1 MQAVGGTAETIS
13 RLLQIVLI
21 NLVLSGDNAVVIG
34 MAAHPLPPRQRRMA
48 IAIGGGGAIVLRIVL
63 TGLAAFLLQL
73 PAVRAIGGALLLWI
87 AFQLLQQEDEPGAGR
102 KVPTTLRGAVATV
115 LVADL
120 VMSMDNVLGVAAAS
134 NGDFVL
140 LIFGLIV
147 SMAIVTLGGGIIAR
161 LIDRLWWLAYLGAA
175 VIAWTGSEMMQDDDL
190 VVQASPL
197 SPLLRL
203 ALTVIITL
211 AVVTLAH
218 VVHRRKSD
226 GAVRLRG

>member
-1 MQAVGGTAETIS
+1 VGATAETAS
-13 RLLQIVLI
+13 RLVQIILI

-63 TGLAAFLLQL
+63 TGVAAFLLQL
-73 PAVRAIGGALLLWI
+73 PGVQAIGGALLLWI
-87 AFQLLQQEDEPGAGR
+87 AFQLLQQEDEPGA
-102 KVPTTLRGAVATV
+102 KTTVPTTLRGAVATV

-120 VMSMDNVLGVAAAS
+120 IMSLDNVLGVAAAS

-147 SMAIVTLGGGIIAR
+147 SMAIVALGGGLIAG

-175 VIAWTGSEMMQDDDL
+175 VIAWTGGEMMQDDDL
-190 VVQASPL
+190 VTQANPL
-197 SPLLRL
+197 SPVFRLL
-203 ALTVIITL
+203 LTAVIAI

-218 VVHRRKSD
+218 VVHRRKAAA
-226 GAVRLRG
+226 AVP

>member
-1 MQAVGGTAETIS
+1 VGVTAETAS
-13 RLLQIVLI
+13 RLVQIILI

-63 TGLAAFLLQL
+63 TGVAAFLLQL
-73 PAVRAIGGALLLWI
+73 PAVQAIGGALLLWI
-87 AFQLLQQEDEPGAGR
+87 AFQLLQQEDEPGA
-102 KVPTTLRGAVATV
+102 KTTVPTTLRGAVATV

-120 VMSMDNVLGVAAAS
+120 IMSLDNVLGVAAAS

-147 SMAIVTLGGGIIAR
+147 SMAIVALGGGLIAG
-161 LIDRLWWLAYLGAA
+161 LIDRLSWLAYLGAA
-175 VIAWTGSEMMQDDDL
+175 VIAWTGGEMMQDDDL
-190 VVQASPL
+190 VTQANPL
-197 SPLLRL
+197 SPVFRLL
-203 ALTVIITL
+203 LTAVIAI

-218 VVHRRKSD
+218 VVHRRKAAA
-226 GAVRLRG
+226 AVP

>member
-1 MQAVGGTAETIS
+1 VGATAETAS
-13 RLLQIVLI
+13 RLVQIILI

-63 TGLAAFLLQL
+63 TGVAAFLLQL
-73 PAVRAIGGALLLWI
+73 PAVQAIGGALLLWI
-87 AFQLLQQEDEPGAGR
+87 AFQLLQQEDEPGA
-102 KVPTTLRGAVATV
+102 KTTVPTTLRGAVATV

-120 VMSMDNVLGVAAAS
+120 IMSLDNVLGVAAAS

-147 SMAIVTLGGGIIAR
+147 SMAIVALGGGLIAG
-161 LIDRLWWLAYLGAA
+161 LIDRLWWLAYLGEA
-175 VIAWTGSEMMQDDDL
+175 VIAWTGGEMMQDDDL
-190 VVQASPL
+190 VTQANPL
-197 SPLLRL
+197 SPVFRLL
-203 ALTVIITL
+203 LTAVIAI

-218 VVHRRKSD
+218 VVHRRKAAA
-226 GAVRLRG
+226 AVP

>member
-1 MQAVGGTAETIS
+1 VGGATAETVS

-34 MAAHPLPPRQRRMA
+34 MAAHPLPTRQRHMA
-48 IAIGGGGAIVLRIVL
+48 IAIGGGGAIALRIIL

-87 AFQLLQQEDEPGAGR
+87 AFQLLQQEDEPGAGA
-102 KVPTTLRGAVATV
+102 KAPKTLRGAVVTV

-120 VMSMDNVLGVAAAS
+120 VMSLDNVLGVAAAS

-140 LIFGLIV
+140 LVFGLVV
-147 SMAIVTLGGGIIAR
+147 SMAIVALGGGLIAR

-190 VVQASPL
+190 VAQANPL
-197 SPLLRL
+197 TPVLRL
-203 ALTVIITL
+203 VLTALITF
-211 AVVTLAH
+211 AVVALAH
-218 VVHRRKSD
+218 AVHRRKPD
-226 GAVRLRG
+226 DAIP

>member
-1 MQAVGGTAETIS
+1 VGATAETIS
-13 RLLQIVLI
+13 HLLQIVLI

-63 TGLAAFLLQL
+63 TGLAAFLLEL

-87 AFQLLQQEDEPGAGR
+87 AFQLLQQDDDPGAGTR
-102 KVPTTLRGAVATV
+102 VPTTLRGAVATV

-120 VMSMDNVLGVAAAS
+120 IMSLDNVLGVAAAS

-140 LIFGLIV
+140 LMFGLVV
-147 SMAIVTLGGGIIAR
+147 SMAIVALGGGLIAG
-161 LIDRLWWLAYLGAA
+161 LIDQLWWLSYLGAA
-175 VIAWTGSEMMQDDDL
+175 VIAWTGGEMMQDDDL
-190 VVQASPL
+190 VTQANPL
-197 SPLLRL
+197 SPVLRL
-203 ALTVIITL
+203 VLTAVITI

-218 VVHRRKSD
+218 VVRRRKAAE
-226 GAVRLRG
+226 AVP